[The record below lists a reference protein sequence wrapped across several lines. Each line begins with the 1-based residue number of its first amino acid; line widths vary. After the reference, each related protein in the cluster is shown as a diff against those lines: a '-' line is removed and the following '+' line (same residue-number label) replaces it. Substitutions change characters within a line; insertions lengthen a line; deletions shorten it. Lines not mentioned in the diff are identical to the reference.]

1 MSEKV
6 APEDQVCSPEQDN
19 PDVDAQLQGTP
30 AAKAPAA
37 RAALSPERALLS
49 AQNAVNMTKVIRETL
64 KPAYRNAVDAINPV
78 AALELGTHIFS
89 AYSAIETAR
98 TDIAHAFPPD
108 NEGAAM
114 VSTPDSAVDD
124 TVEAAHARWLE
135 LQGLQGM
142 LIGDESVLGWE
153 LIREV
158 GPGMFRGVP
167 VAEGAV
173 APPPKKNAAAR
184 IANEA
189 GTVVEILALIH
200 KIREVTGASAGECRQ
215 LSEAELAEIAS
226 WLEPYK
232 SRPIDFAFA
241 AQVLAA
247 EDLWEIVA
255 GAKGASGRSL
265 AETRDKAQ
273 AQAAETGAFVDV
285 GEFDADTVQQL
296 LDDASDGNAMQV
308 FETLKAMPPSARGPV
323 IKQID
328 RMGMLSSLCEHLP
341 WQYVKALHDVVAE
354 SGDHAA
360 GARLRPYF
368 EDKGGGKSL
377 HKIYEENIME
387 NLDEGGFINN
397 AQAFGWTFLDTAHN
411 ALTFGFLHEYSAAY
425 DASEEG
431 WITDDQFYESAGK
444 ALGKAV
450 AIGVVSTITGGLA
463 GAAAEGAAL
472 GVGISEGAASIIG
485 GGVGGAV
492 GGVAGHFTGD
502 VYDQL
507 LNGKEGFDSLGDY
520 GMSAAVGGASG
531 AALATVSVMA
541 GQYLPASQQRMADL
555 YATRYPRMTRVLE
568 DVRMGGYRAGAAG
581 RAGVVQVKMKVQE
594 YLDSIDMGGFG
605 GPTAFATANGADI
618 RMMPPDQEISVRV
631 RVPKDFNRPV
641 MMSST
646 EEGGQGGGIGSKE
659 GTTKP
664 KAEGAEGA
672 RETPPLEVEEVDALL
687 SPEEVGGNVRGR
699 ADGERSGKFEV
710 NFTDEEIA
718 KIVAEGR
725 RLGLTEKEIED
736 LMFVASRVEKRI
748 SSEELIQQMTNYAT
762 VVKERGYPYRFE
774 SQEQFNAFKADLIAE
789 LQKFGLETGDVR
801 IQGSSLRKPD
811 AKDVDVAVLVDR
823 ETFQQML
830 EKRFGGNK
838 PMKRDGFGD
847 RANWDELAGKI
858 GADSAKWKETV
869 AEAKAELG
877 HTADAELTPAQ
888 DADVQKLAKDK
899 YKRIYNS
906 EADTFARAHESGK
919 IRGSDITDASG
930 RKLSRLQEELSKKWG
945 DVDVSVMSKDGSFD
959 LDPNWKVE

>member
-1 MSEKV
+1 VPDPVHDRLNDKV
-6 APEDQVCSPEQDN
+6 PPEDQVCVAEQDN
-19 PDVDAQLQGTP
+19 PDVDAQLQGTQ
-30 AAKAPAA
+30 AAKAPAQ
-37 RAALSPERALLS
+37 RPALTPERALLS
-49 AQNAVNMTKVIRETL
+49 AQQAVNMTRVIRETL
-64 KPAYRNAVDAINPV
+64 KPAYRNAVDALNPV

-98 TDIAHAFPPD
+98 TEIAHAFPPG

-114 VSTPDSAVDD
+114 VSTVDTPVDD

-142 LIGDESVLGWE
+142 LIGDEGVLGYE

-158 GPGMFRGVP
+158 GPGMFRGTP

-189 GTVVEILALIH
+189 GVVVEILALVH
-200 KIREVTGASAGECRQ
+200 KIRDMTGASAGECRQ
-215 LSEAELAEIAS
+215 LSEGEQCEIAS

-247 EDLWEIVA
+247 EHLWDIVA
-255 GAKGASGRSL
+255 GAKGASGRTL

-273 AQAAETGAFVDV
+273 AQARETGAFVDV

-296 LDDASDGNAMQV
+296 LDDASDGNAMEV
-308 FETLKAMPPSARGPV
+308 FETLKEMPPSARGPV

-328 RMGMLSSLCEHLP
+328 RMGLLGGLCDHLP
-341 WQYVKALHDVVAE
+341 WQYVKALHGVIAE
-354 SGDHAA
+354 SDHAA
-360 GARLRPYF
+360 ASLLLPYF

-377 HKIYEENIME
+377 HKMYEENIME
-387 NLDEGGFINN
+387 NLEEGGFINN

-431 WITDDQFYESAGK
+431 WITDDQFYASAGK

-450 AIGVVSTITGGLA
+450 AIGVVSAVTGGLA

-472 GVGISEGAASIIG
+472 GVGISEGAAAIIG

-568 DVRMGGYRAGAAG
+568 DVRMAGYSAGAAG
-581 RAGVVQVKMKVQE
+581 RAGAVQVKMKVQE
-594 YLDSIDMGGFG
+594 YLDSIDTGGFG

-641 MMSST
+641 MMT
-646 EEGGQGGGIGSKE
+646 NNNEEGG

-664 KAEGAEGA
+664 KAEGGEGQ
-672 RETPPLEVEEVDALL
+672 RETPPLEVEEVDVLL
-687 SPEEVGGNVRGR
+687 PPEEVGGKVRGR
-699 ADGERSGKFEV
+699 AEGERSGKFEV

-748 SSEELIQQMTNYAT
+748 SADELIQQMTNYAT

-838 PMKRDGFGD
+838 PMKRDGFDD

-858 GADSAKWKETV
+858 GADSAKWKATV

-877 HTADAELTPAQ
+877 HAPDAELTPAQ
-888 DADVQKLAKDK
+888 DADVQKLAKK
-899 YKRIYNS
+899 TYTRKYNS

-919 IRGSDITDASG
+919 IRGSDITDATG